1 MLRGQQAAQSEADH
15 EAQAKEVAALRT
27 ALEEAKAQAAA
38 GEAEKKK
45 VAALEE
51 ALAAAEKEKKSM
63 QAEKSALEQDVK
75 NKHGEVA
82 ALKEKAAEQKAAMEK
97 ALRENDDLKTTRAN
111 YEAQINQ
118 MTEEFVRMNEQI
130 TRLEDQ
136 LEAAKQAPA
145 AAPVASEAPVAP
157 VGHTAETHPEEKKKG
172 VASSL
177 MSGFNKLK
185 KMTAKEKEEEP
196 QAQQQAPAEDLFGG
210 MTSQPAGDDM
220 FGGMSSTP
228 VGDDMFGGM
237 SSTPAAPEAPA
248 EEDFLNLSEVTTSTE
263 EKKSRW
269 TMPFGKKGAAKEEKK
284 KGGFGFASLKNAFG
298 GKSSGVFPATEVRLV
313 SECEA

>member
-1 MLRGQQAAQSEADH
+1 M
-15 EAQAKEVAALRT
+15 
-27 ALEEAKAQAAA
+27 
-38 GEAEKKK
+38 
-45 VAALEE
+45 AALEE

-145 AAPVASEAPVAP
+145 AAPVTSEAPAAPVAHVAP
-157 VGHTAETHPEEKKKG
+157 VGHTAETHPEDKKKG

-196 QAQQQAPAEDLFGG
+196 QAQQQAPAEDLFGS

-228 VGDDMFGGM
+228 VGDDMFRGM
-237 SSTPAAPEAPA
+237 SSTPAAPEAPV

-284 KGGFGFASLKNAFG
+284 KGGFGFASLKSAFG
-298 GKSSGVFPATEVRLV
+298 GKSSGVFPATEVRLA